1 MRVRKTHLVFAG
13 LVLLATLPVLAQ
25 TANRPRRIGEFQ
37 RWTAATMTERGQ
49 KICYAFANAAR
60 TQPARRNVLLL
71 VTHRPGARNQVAIQ
85 SGYTYPRNAEV
96 KVSVGGNELR
106 FYTHGQNAFAR
117 DGGTAIAAF
126 RRGREATVQGP
137 RANGRGAATDSFPLT
152 GFTAAY
158 DAISR
163 ECPTRPRRGRS

>member
-1 MRVRKTHLVFAG
+1 MHVRKTHLVLAG

-49 KICYAFANAAR
+49 KVCYAFASAAR

-96 KVSVGGNELR
+96 KVSAGGSEFR

-163 ECPTRPRRGRS
+163 ECPARPRRGRS